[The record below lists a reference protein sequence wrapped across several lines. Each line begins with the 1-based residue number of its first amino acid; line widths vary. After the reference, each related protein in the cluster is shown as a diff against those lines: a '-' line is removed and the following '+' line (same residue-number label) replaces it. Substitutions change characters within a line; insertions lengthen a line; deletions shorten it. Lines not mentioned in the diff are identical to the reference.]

1 MNVSVSVCISDLDS
15 SRRLNKT
22 KEEELKKKDGDLSSY
37 KEQMKPV
44 TAERDELKRE
54 RDELE
59 TKVSIGEN
67 FPRKSPIYSTN
78 STGLITLKRGRDEL
92 ETKVP
97 IAQILTHSTSPTI
110 YSERDEPKRARRA
123 WDHGIYWREFP
134 AKEPYIFYESLQGER
149 DEPEIKVA
157 TANIL
162 TLSASP
168 PTYSERDELQREH
181 DELETNVA
189 IVKKSFFGKL
199 CCEFPLYLET
209 KVATMNCS
217 QKSLLYFALYI
228 FPQNLMRELENIL
241 VVPVNFPKETPYT
254 SRNALYIP
262 LYIPPYIPTYTFPN
276 VWVWVWVCVCVC
288 ARVYVYLFGFVRI
301 WVLLKS
307 FQHLTSTHACAH
319 VQMHTCSMAYRW
331 TRCASH
337 TRTRTHAWKDRERDT
352 TWQVLVG
359 YVFLLHVYIYTH
371 THTTCT
377 CVYMYIYIHTHTLQ
391 DQCSLATCFP
401 YA

>member
-1 MNVSVSVCISDLDS
+1 MLWISSLFGDQGSYDELFAKEPSIFRPIHFPTKSHERAWEHISCTREFSERNALYIKKRLIHSSIYPHIYISQRVSVSV
-15 SRRLNKT
+15 
-22 KEEELKKKDGDLSSY
+22 
-37 KEQMKPV
+37 
-44 TAERDELKRE
+44 
-54 RDELE
+54 
-59 TKVSIGEN
+59 
-67 FPRKSPIYSTN
+67 
-78 STGLITLKRGRDEL
+78 
-92 ETKVP
+92 
-97 IAQILTHSTSPTI
+97 
-110 YSERDEPKRARRA
+110 SE
-123 WDHGIYWREFP
+123 
-134 AKEPYIFYESLQGER
+134 
-149 DEPEIKVA
+149 
-157 TANIL
+157 
-162 TLSASP
+162 
-168 PTYSERDELQREH
+168 
-181 DELETNVA
+181 
-189 IVKKSFFGKL
+189 
-199 CCEFPLYLET
+199 
-209 KVATMNCS
+209 
-217 QKSLLYFALYI
+217 
-228 FPQNLMRELENIL
+228 
-241 VVPVNFPKETPYT
+241 
-254 SRNALYIP
+254 RNALYIP